1 MALCTAAE
9 VRAYDSSLTDAEDSR
24 IDLVVAAVGAE
35 FARRCNYP
43 PASVGADPTMESA
56 SYTVYTDRGAS
67 PVLRLSTSAIMLPA
81 APVTAITSVH
91 DDSDRDYD
99 AGDLVASGDYDLDGD
114 TGLIVLRPTRSH
126 GGWSSAYAAVKVVC
140 TAGYTTIPDDI
151 KHAAIVQTIAWYRG
165 IQRAGVTNV
174 SQGGVSV
181 GIADRTLMP
190 DVLDILARYVLH
202 QNGMA

>member
-9 VRAYDSSLTDAEDSR
+9 VRAYDSSLTSAEDSR

-35 FARRCNYP
+35 FARFCNYP
-43 PASVGADPTMESA
+43 PASVGANPTLESA
-56 SYTVYTDRGAS
+56 SHTVYTDRGAS
-67 PVLRLSTSAIMLPA
+67 PILRLSTSAIMLPV
-81 APVTAITSVH
+81 APVTAVTSVH

-126 GGWSSAYAAVKVVC
+126 GGWSSSYAAIKVVC
-140 TAGYTTIPDDI
+140 TAGFTTVPDDI
-151 KHAAIVQTIAWYRG
+151 KHAAIVQTMAWYRG
-165 IQRAGVTNV
+165 IQRVGVTNV

-181 GIADRTLMP
+181 GIADRTLMD
-190 DVLDILARYVLH
+190 DVAETLARYVLH
-202 QNGMA
+202 QNGIA